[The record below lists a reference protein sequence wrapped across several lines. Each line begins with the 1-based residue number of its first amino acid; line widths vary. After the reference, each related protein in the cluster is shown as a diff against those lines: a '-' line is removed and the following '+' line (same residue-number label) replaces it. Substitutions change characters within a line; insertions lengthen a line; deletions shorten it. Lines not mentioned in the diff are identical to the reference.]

1 MKNRVVITLIGS
13 AFAVALAVVIGLRL
27 STEAMAVIAGVVAGV
42 AASIPAS
49 LIVIWLATRNAVA
62 GPAREPQT
70 NEPRIIYVNTTPP
83 PSWPNAMSTPP
94 HISALTT
101 PHGAPWS
108 PRHFTGLGGLEDAV
122 APVDAPT
129 RAPVP
134 GVSVIGGPE

>member
-27 STEAMAVIAGVVAGV
+27 STEAMAVIVGVVAGV

-49 LIVIWLATRNAVA
+49 LIVIWLVTRNAVA
-62 GPAREPQT
+62 AAAREPQT

-94 HISALTT
+94 HISALMT
-101 PHGAPWS
+101 PHGTPWS
-108 PRHFTGLGGLEDAV
+108 PRHFTGLGGPEDAV
-122 APVDAPT
+122 APIDALT

-134 GVSVIGGPE
+134 GVSVIGGPD

>member
-1 MKNRVVITLIGS
+1 MKNRVVFTLIGS

-27 STEAMAVIAGVVAGV
+27 SIEAMAVIVGVVAGV

-62 GPAREPQT
+62 VAAREPQT

-83 PSWPNAMSTPP
+83 PSWPNAISNPP
-94 HISALTT
+94 HIAALIT
-101 PHGAPWS
+101 PHGTPWS
-108 PRHFTGLGGLEDAV
+108 PRHFTGLGGPVDAV

-134 GVSVIGGPE
+134 GISVIGRPE

>member
-62 GPAREPQT
+62 ATAREPQT

-94 HISALTT
+94 HIAALIT
-101 PHGAPWS
+101 PNGTPWS
-108 PRHFTGLGGLEDAV
+108 PRHFTGLGGPEDAV
-122 APVDAPT
+122 SPVDAPT

>member
-1 MKNRVVITLIGS
+1 MKNRMVITLIGS
-13 AFAVALAVVIGLRL
+13 AFAVTLAVVIGLRL

-49 LIVIWLATRNAVA
+49 LIVIWLATRNAVT

-70 NEPRIIYVNTTPP
+70 NEPRIIYVNTSPP
-83 PSWPNAMSTPP
+83 PSWPNAMSSPP
-94 HISALTT
+94 HIPALTT
-101 PHGAPWS
+101 PHGAQWS

-122 APVDAPT
+122 AHVDAPT

>member
-1 MKNRVVITLIGS
+1 MKARAIGLML
-13 AFAVALAVVIGLRL
+13 ALAFVVTLAIVIGLRL
-27 STEAMAVIAGVVAGV
+27 SIEAMAVIVGVVAGV

-49 LIVIWLATRNAVA
+49 LIVIWLTTRNAVVA
-62 GPAREPQT
+62 SAREPQT

-94 HISALTT
+94 HISALIT

-108 PRHFTGLGGLEDAV
+108 PRYFTGLGGLGDAL
-122 APVDAPT
+122 APVDTPT

>member
-1 MKNRVVITLIGS
+1 MKIRVLFTLMGL
-13 AFAVALAVVIGLRL
+13 AFAMTLAVVIGLRL

-83 PSWPNAMSTPP
+83 PSWPDAMSTPP

-108 PRHFTGLGGLEDAV
+108 PRHFTGLGGLGDAL
-122 APVDAPT
+122 APVDTPT
-129 RAPVP
+129 RAPVL

>member
-1 MKNRVVITLIGS
+1 MKNRMVITLIGS
-13 AFAVALAVVIGLRL
+13 AFAVTLAVVIGLRL

-42 AASIPAS
+42 AASVPAS
-49 LIVIWLATRNAVA
+49 LMVIWLATRNGVT

-101 PHGAPWS
+101 PHGTPWS
-108 PRHFTGLGGLEDAV
+108 PRHFSGLGGPGDAV
-122 APVDAPT
+122 APVDTPT

>member
-1 MKNRVVITLIGS
+1 VVITLIGS
-13 AFAVALAVVIGLRL
+13 AFAVTLAVVIGLRL
-27 STEAMAVIAGVVAGV
+27 STEAMAVIVGVVAGV

-70 NEPRIIYVNTTPP
+70 NEPRMIYVNTTPP
-83 PSWPNAMSTPP
+83 PSWPDAMSSPP
-94 HISALTT
+94 HISALIT

-108 PRHFTGLGGLEDAV
+108 PRHFTGLGGLGDAV

>member
-1 MKNRVVITLIGS
+1 MKIRVLFTLMGL
-13 AFAVALAVVIGLRL
+13 AFAVTLAVVIGLRL
-27 STEAMAVIAGVVAGV
+27 STEAMAVIVGVVAGV

-70 NEPRIIYVNTTPP
+70 NEPRMIYVNTTPP

-94 HISALTT
+94 HISALIT

-108 PRHFTGLGGLEDAV
+108 PRHFTGLGGLGDAV

>member
-13 AFAVALAVVIGLRL
+13 AFAVTLAVVIGLRL

-42 AASIPAS
+42 AASVPAS
-49 LIVIWLATRNAVA
+49 LMVIWLATRNGVT

-70 NEPRIIYVNTTPP
+70 NEPRIIYVNTSPP
-83 PSWPNAMSTPP
+83 PSWPNAMSSPP
-94 HISALTT
+94 HIPALTT
-101 PHGAPWS
+101 PHGAQWS

>member
-1 MKNRVVITLIGS
+1 MKNRMVITLIGS

-49 LIVIWLATRNAVA
+49 LIVIWLATRNAVT

-70 NEPRIIYVNTTPP
+70 NEPRIIYVNTSPP
-83 PSWPNAMSTPP
+83 PSWPNAMSSPP
-94 HISALTT
+94 HIPALTT
-101 PHGAPWS
+101 PHGAQWS

>member
-1 MKNRVVITLIGS
+1 MKNRMVITLIGS

-49 LIVIWLATRNAVA
+49 LIVIWLATRNAVT

-83 PSWPNAMSTPP
+83 PSWPNAMSSPP
-94 HISALTT
+94 HIPALTT
-101 PHGAPWS
+101 PHGAQWS

>member
-1 MKNRVVITLIGS
+1 MKIRVLFTLMGL
-13 AFAVALAVVIGLRL
+13 AFAVTLAVVIGLRL
-27 STEAMAVIAGVVAGV
+27 STEAMAVIVGVVAGV

-70 NEPRIIYVNTTPP
+70 NEPRMIYVNTRPP

-94 HISALTT
+94 HISALIT

-108 PRHFTGLGGLEDAV
+108 PRHFTGLGGLGDAV

>member
-1 MKNRVVITLIGS
+1 
-13 AFAVALAVVIGLRL
+13 VALAVVIGLRL
-27 STEAMAVIAGVVAGV
+27 STEAMAVIVGVVAGV

-62 GPAREPQT
+62 AAAREPQT

-94 HISALTT
+94 HISALIT
-101 PHGAPWS
+101 PHGTPWS
-108 PRHFTGLGGLEDAV
+108 PRHFTGLGNSEDAV
-122 APVDAPT
+122 VPVDAPT